1 MSLELFDKLVN
12 ENYNNNNNLTN
23 VKFYLIDQ
31 IFKKNDSQGIIFKFN
46 IIKFFKSIDYHK
58 LDLWIKY
65 KIIYGFNKLSYF
77 DIAMWLYFNKFDKL
91 YCIKIIRNEY
101 DYVSLL
107 YHNFPELT
115 LYLEIL
121 KD

>member
-46 IIKFFKSIDYHK
+46 IIKFFKY
-58 LDLWIKY
+58 
-65 KIIYGFNKLSYF
+65 
-77 DIAMWLYFNKFDKL
+77 
-91 YCIKIIRNEY
+91 
-101 DYVSLL
+101 
-107 YHNFPELT
+107 
-115 LYLEIL
+115 
-121 KD
+121 